1 MAELRDKQDP
11 PKRGI
16 FRKAAGGLLYS
27 FVGRLPQQLSEQ
39 RDRLA
44 DLARDAFPRIRKST
58 HISKYTVPQIRQ
70 LILVSKIEAV
80 ILVVLLLFMFAG
92 AYLKY
97 PDMRSLLVIF
107 GLVLFVMA
115 RIHRACVNL
124 MVAGDELAQRD
135 KPGRWVAGDD
145 A

>member
-39 RDRLA
+39 RSRLA
-44 DLARDAFPRIRKST
+44 ELFRDAFPRNRKST
-58 HISKYTVPQIRQ
+58 HISKFTVPQIRQ
-70 LILVSKIEAV
+70 LILVSKIDAV
-80 ILVVLLLFMFAG
+80 AMGVLLLLLFLG

-107 GLVLFVMA
+107 GLVLFTMA
-115 RIHRACVNL
+115 RLHRACVNL
-124 MVAGDELAQRD
+124 LIAKDELAQRD
-135 KPGRWVAGDD
+135 RLGLWVAGDG